1 MQRDPIPSVPAEDV
15 AAQTEHYAA
24 QARVLAPRIA
34 TGADA
39 IERTR
44 RIPDDLLDALHA
56 AGFYRMLIPR
66 RYAGG
71 EVHPLA
77 FMRTLQAIAR
87 ADASVAWN
95 IGQNAVCAIV
105 AAYLEPE
112 VARTIFGDPR
122 AVLAWGPAQGPVRAV
137 ACEGGYRVSGRWS
150 FASGMRQAT
159 WLGPQCPVFE
169 GDGSPRRTGEARMRR
184 RVFLIPATAARLED
198 VWDVIGLRGTA
209 SDAFSVDDLFVPEAY
224 SVHRESPIENREP
237 GWLYCFS
244 IHNLFSCG
252 FAAIALGVAQAML
265 AAFIELATHKV
276 ARGMRSALRENAV
289 VQAGVARTQATLE
302 SAEAYLMHA
311 VGEICDAVQS
321 TRAVTIEQ
329 RMRIRLASTHAIHA
343 AREAGSFAFEAAGA
357 TAVFAANPFERR
369 FRDLHAIAQ
378 QLQGRAAHFETVGQH
393 LLGLEPDTSFL

>member
-1 MQRDPIPSVPAEDV
+1 MRREPMPPSNSADVRAECED
-15 AAQTEHYAA
+15 YL
-24 QARVLAPRIA
+24 ARARTLAPRIA
-34 TGADA
+34 AAADT

-56 AGFYRMLIPR
+56 AKLYRVFLPR
-66 RYAGG
+66 RYGGG
-71 EVHPLA
+71 EVHPLV

-87 ADASVAWN
+87 LDASTAWN

-112 VARTIFGDPR
+112 VAQTIFGDPR

-137 ACEGGYRVSGRWS
+137 VCDGGYRVSGRWS

-169 GDGSPRRTGEARMRR
+169 ADGSPRRTGDERMRK
-184 RVFLIPATAARLED
+184 RVFLTPASAVRLED

-209 SDAFSVDDLFVPEAY
+209 SDAFAVEDLFVPEAY
-224 SVHRESPIENREP
+224 SVHRESPVENREP

-252 FAAIALGVAQAML
+252 FASIALGVAQAML
-265 AAFIELATHKV
+265 EAFIELASHKV
-276 ARGMRSALRENAV
+276 PRGMRGTLRENAV
-289 VQAGVARTQATLE
+289 VQAGVARALAKLE
-302 SAEAYLMHA
+302 SAEGYLMHS
-311 VGEICDAVQS
+311 VEEICAAVQA
-321 TRAVTIEQ
+321 TREVTLAQ

-343 AREAGSFAFEAAGA
+343 AREAGDFAYEAAGA
-357 TAVFAANPFERR
+357 TAVFAANSFERR
-369 FRDLHAIAQ
+369 FRDLHTITQ
-378 QLQGRAAHFETVGQH
+378 QLQGRASHFETVGQY
-393 LLGLEPDTSFL
+393 LLGLDADTTFL